1 MFLQKDNLKLG
12 LVLGLLAPMLGMFG
26 FYFWKF
32 STYPL
37 KEFVLYLVEAK
48 SLITAMVTFS
58 LMANAILFTLYINT
72 NKDKT
77 AKGIFWV
84 TMVYAVA
91 ALIMKMVF

>member
-58 LMANAILFTLYINT
+58 LMANAVLFTLYINT

>member
-1 MFLQKDNLKLG
+1 MLITKDNFKLG
-12 LVLGLLAPMLGMFG
+12 LVLGIFAPLIGMFG

-37 KEFVLYLVEAK
+37 KDFVLYLVEAK

-72 NKDKT
+72 HKDRT
-77 AKGIFWV
+77 AKGIFLV
-84 TMVYAVA
+84 TMVYAIA
-91 ALIMKMVF
+91 ALIMKFVF

>member
-12 LVLGLLAPMLGMFG
+12 LLLGLLAPLLGMFG

-58 LMANAILFTLYINT
+58 LMANAILFTIYINT
-72 NKDKT
+72 NKDNT

-84 TMVYAVA
+84 TMLYGVA
-91 ALIMKMVF
+91 ALIMKFVF